1 MRCVAVRETHF
12 RKTQIKDDKGMK
24 INGMYFFLIS
34 RKYRIDLHL
43 KRFTSAL
50 NHISKCV
57 PEYVEECLDLVK
69 NQRLYL
75 EAISIFQNS
84 KNKDTYQKI
93 CQIYGDYLMSK
104 KYFEDAALIFEA
116 GNLNSEAVSAWEQ
129 SGNWNYCLALAKTV
143 VTSPNEYSSLCR

>member
-1 MRCVAVRETHF
+1 MTE
-12 RKTQIKDDKGMK
+12 KPQIKVDKGMK
-24 INGMYFFLIS
+24 VNAIFFLIS

-93 CQIYGDYLMSK
+93 CQIYGDYLASK
-104 KYFEDAALIFEA
+104 KYFEDAALIFE
-116 GNLNSEAVSAWEQ
+116 V
-129 SGNWNYCLALAKTV
+129 NYDENPLKT
-143 VTSPNEYSSLCR
+143 

>member
-1 MRCVAVRETHF
+1 M
-12 RKTQIKDDKGMK
+12 
-24 INGMYFFLIS
+24 FFLIA

-84 KNKDTYQKI
+84 KNKDMAKNPVNPRV
-93 CQIYGDYLMSK
+93 
-104 KYFEDAALIFEA
+104 A
-116 GNLNSEAVSAWEQ
+116 GAGEP
-129 SGNWNYCLALAKTV
+129 ALA
-143 VTSPNEYSSLCR
+143 SSLIKA

>member
-1 MRCVAVRETHF
+1 MTK
-12 RKTQIKDDKGMK
+12 KTQIQDDKGMK
-24 INGMYFFLIS
+24 INGIFFLIS

-93 CQIYGDYLMSK
+93 CQIYGDYLASK

-116 GNLNSEAVSAWEQ
+116 GNLNNEAVSAWEQ
-129 SGNWNYCLALAKTV
+129 SGNWNYCLSLAKTV
-143 VTSPNEYSSLCR
+143 VSSPNEYSSLCR